1 MSEIKLELI
10 AECASLIK
18 SQIRLA
24 QPNVNQNVNYIKETT
39 ILRDVLKQPTEL
51 ILITHLRMFL
61 IEISVST
68 VFIHRLICVSVN
80 EGFLIGEFT
89 PTQINCA
96 RGKHNVSV
104 FRRLSVSLVT
114 CITFTSILLTHIAV
128 SAQMCQSFH
137 KELF

>member
-1 MSEIKLELI
+1 
-10 AECASLIK
+10 
-18 SQIRLA
+18 
-24 QPNVNQNVNYIKETT
+24 
-39 ILRDVLKQPTEL
+39 VLKQPTEL
-51 ILITHLRMFL
+51 ILITHLRMYL

-104 FRRLSVSLVT
+104 FRRLSVTPVT
-114 CITFTSILLTHIAV
+114 CITVTFILLTHIAV
-128 SAQMCQSFH
+128 SAQMCQSFN
-137 KELF
+137 KDLEIDRLT

>member
-1 MSEIKLELI
+1 M
-10 AECASLIK
+10 
-18 SQIRLA
+18 
-24 QPNVNQNVNYIKETT
+24 
-39 ILRDVLKQPTEL
+39 LKQPTEL
-51 ILITHLRMFL
+51 ILITHMKMSLL
-61 IEISVST
+61 EISVST

-80 EGFLIGEFT
+80 EGFLIGEFI

-104 FRRLSVSLVT
+104 FTRLSVTPVT

-137 KELF
+137 KELFLTSNLTGGTASVGSQYTTTSRYYYYTIKKNLKTTRHRDCKL